1 MVDRSIRLRIMG
13 RLQRYCLCCIVLLRE
28 HMNAASR
35 GCHARLETYIFY
47 ELFSASEIAR
57 SFFFVVSCA
66 LFVVRC
72 AEWKRPPA
80 HYKRGGQV

>member
-47 ELFSASEIAR
+47 EPFSASEIAR
-57 SFFFVVSCA
+57 SFFCRFLC
-66 LFVVRC
+66 VVRC
-72 AEWKRPPA
+72 AVR
-80 HYKRGGQV
+80 